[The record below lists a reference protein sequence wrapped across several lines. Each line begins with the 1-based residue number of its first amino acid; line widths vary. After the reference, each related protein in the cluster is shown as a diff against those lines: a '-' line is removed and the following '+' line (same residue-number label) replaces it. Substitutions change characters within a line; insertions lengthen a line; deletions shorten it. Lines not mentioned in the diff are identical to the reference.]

1 MIELRQVTKKYGP
14 LEALHEVSFTAP
26 RGQITGLLGVNGAGK
41 TTALNILTGYF
52 PPTAGQVLVD
62 GMDMLT
68 DSARCKRQIG
78 FLPEKPPIYDEMTVR
93 EYLTFASRLREVEA
107 RSIPAH
113 VREIIGLCGLEEA
126 ADRTLG
132 RLSKGYR
139 QRVGFAQA
147 LCGAPPVL
155 VLDEPTV
162 GLDPRQVAEIR
173 ELMRRLGEKHTIIF
187 SSHLLSEV
195 QQLCSRVV
203 ILHHGRVL
211 REANLGDMME
221 DGGTLR
227 LRVSIALGESRL
239 LPALRSLPCVR
250 RVKTL
255 PTQDAAVTEAVLECD
270 AAQDPQTQLFHL
282 LAAMDAPLRL
292 LYPERDSLEDVFLR
306 ATEEG

>member
-139 QRVGFAQA
+139 QRAGFAQA

-221 DGGTLR
+221 DGGALR

>member
-1 MIELRQVTKKYGP
+1 
-14 LEALHEVSFTAP
+14 
-26 RGQITGLLGVNGAGK
+26 
-41 TTALNILTGYF
+41 
-52 PPTAGQVLVD
+52 
-62 GMDMLT
+62 
-68 DSARCKRQIG
+68 
-78 FLPEKPPIYDEMTVR
+78 
-93 EYLTFASRLREVEA
+93 
-107 RSIPAH
+107 

-139 QRVGFAQA
+139 QRAGFSLA

-239 LPALRSLPCVR
+239 R
-250 RVKTL
+250 TE
-255 PTQDAAVTEAVLECD
+255 TAAVVAATAVYLSYC
-270 AAQDPQTQLFHL
+270 Q
-282 LAAMDAPLRL
+282 
-292 LYPERDSLEDVFLR
+292 
-306 ATEEG
+306 